1 MPTQLLEKSTFP
13 ETSEILKSLPDENYC
28 TVIDHIAN
36 LGNKNTTYA
45 HLDEGKVIK
54 KTFQVINNWLILK
67 ENNINF
73 ILLKLDDYYNNNKKN
88 NTEMIISNLFSNK
101 KLNISTVDAM
111 PKKEMGFRLNT
122 VYINERKKELE
133 KLKLE
138 YGIK

>member
-1 MPTQLLEKSTFP
+1 MPMQLLEKSTFP
-13 ETSEILKSLPDENYC
+13 VTSEILKSLPDENYC
-28 TVIDHIAN
+28 TVVDYIAN

-54 KTFQVINNWLILK
+54 KTFQVINNWVILK

-73 ILLKLDDYYNNNKKN
+73 ILLKLDDYYNKKN

-101 KLNISTVDAM
+101 KLNINIVDAT

>member
-1 MPTQLLEKSTFP
+1 MPMQLLEKSTFP
-13 ETSEILKSLPDENYC
+13 VTSEILKSLPDENYC
-28 TVIDHIAN
+28 TVVDYIAN

-45 HLDEGKVIK
+45 HLDEEKVIK
-54 KTFQVINNWLILK
+54 KTFRVINNWLILK

-73 ILLKLDDYYNNNKKN
+73 ILLKLDDYYNRKN

-101 KLNISTVDAM
+101 KLNINIVDAT
-111 PKKEMGFRLNT
+111 PKKELGFRLNT
-122 VYINERKKELE
+122 AYINERKKELE

>member
-1 MPTQLLEKSTFP
+1 MQLLEKSTFP
-13 ETSEILKSLPDENYC
+13 ETSEILKSIPDENYC
-28 TVIDHIAN
+28 TVIDYIAN

-45 HLDEGKVIK
+45 HLDEEKVIK
-54 KTFQVINNWLILK
+54 KTFRVINNWLILK

-73 ILLKLDDYYNNNKKN
+73 ILLKLNDYYNRKD

-101 KLNISTVDAM
+101 KLNINIVDAT
-111 PKKEMGFRLNT
+111 PKKELGFRLNT
-122 VYINERKKELE
+122 AYINERKKELE